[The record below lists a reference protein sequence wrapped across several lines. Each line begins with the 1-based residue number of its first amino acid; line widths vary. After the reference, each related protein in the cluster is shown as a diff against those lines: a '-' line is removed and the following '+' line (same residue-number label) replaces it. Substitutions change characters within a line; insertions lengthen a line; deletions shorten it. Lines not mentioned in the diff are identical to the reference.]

1 MEKVILRKI
10 NKKDI
15 NLLFKWA
22 NLKTVIKNSLN
33 RKKIKFQ
40 EHEIWFNRQL
50 NSKKN
55 IIKII
60 YVQETPIGTIR
71 LNKKLSKYYLS
82 YMISPKY
89 RRKGYALIS
98 LRLFLKKI
106 KNAQKRENILAIVKK
121 NNIPSIKIFNKLNF
135 SLVSSKSNV
144 FKFLYKL

>member
-1 MEKVILRKI
+1 MEKIILRKI
-10 NKKDI
+10 ENKDI

-40 EHEIWFNRQL
+40 EHKIWFKKQL

-60 YVQETPIGTIR
+60 YVQETPIGAIR
-71 LNKKLSKYYLS
+71 LNKKHSKFYLS
-82 YMISPKY
+82 YIISPKY
-89 RRKGYALIS
+89 RRKGYAFIS

-106 KNAQKRENILAIVKK
+106 KNVQKRGNILAIVKK
-121 NNIPSIKIFNKLNF
+121 KNIPSIKIFNKLNF
-135 SLVSSKSNV
+135 SLISNKSNV
-144 FKFLYKL
+144 LIFLYKL